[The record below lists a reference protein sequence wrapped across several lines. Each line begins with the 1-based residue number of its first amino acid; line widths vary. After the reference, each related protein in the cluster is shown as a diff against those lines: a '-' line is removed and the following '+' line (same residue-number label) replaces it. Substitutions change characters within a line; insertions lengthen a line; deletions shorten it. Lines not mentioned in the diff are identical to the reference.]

1 MRTGLCGRQLVD
13 SHAAIVRFPDETGHG
28 DATTP
33 GFVPAPFRCEHE
45 CGEDAIMRSVESSYP
60 VETSYLAV
68 AVVGAVHAVRRERP
82 ARFAGIDLPGT
93 PAQQALTVGTPL
105 SAPPLM
111 LAALL
116 VASRRGRNDIVRML
130 AMLFIVGIAGEVDTW
145 SALRQPTADL
155 LATAC
160 VVLNAALP
168 AAMVWR
174 SR

>member
-33 GFVPAPFRCEHE
+33 GFVPAPFRCERE
-45 CGEDAIMRSVESSYP
+45 CGEDAMMRSLES
-60 VETSYLAV
+60 SYLAV

-105 SAPPLM
+105 SAPPVM
-111 LAALL
+111 L
-116 VASRRGRNDIVRML
+116 VAVVVAGLRHRSDIVRTL
-130 AMLFIVGIAGEVDTW
+130 AMLFIAGIAGEVDTW
-145 SALRQPTADL
+145 TTPCKPIADPLATVCVLLDVALPTAIL
-155 LATAC
+155 RAE
-160 VVLNAALP
+160 
-168 AAMVWR
+168 
-174 SR
+174 